1 MFGSNTCFAS
11 VRGHSKQVN
20 IKGRMTIRIENV
32 VIGAK
37 VPNNEWLLEARRA
50 EFQQHLMLV
59 AMAWLTLVTCNIKV

>member
-1 MFGSNTCFAS
+1 
-11 VRGHSKQVN
+11 
-20 IKGRMTIRIENV
+20 MTIRIENV